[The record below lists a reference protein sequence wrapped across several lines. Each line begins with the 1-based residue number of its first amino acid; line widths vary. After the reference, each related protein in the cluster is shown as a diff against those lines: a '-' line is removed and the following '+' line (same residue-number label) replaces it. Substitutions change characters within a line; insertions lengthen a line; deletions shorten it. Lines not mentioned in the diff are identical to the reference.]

1 MAQPLGY
8 FDNEDDAAQ
17 AYNEFCVKHNS
28 HARLNLIK
36 EA

>member
-1 MAQPLGY
+1 MAQPIGY